1 MLLAAIAA
9 LPQCAAGQPAWD
21 MALPIQI
28 IATSEVPEVERWHA
42 ALRLGINELGGT
54 ATTRR
59 AQQQIWLTT
68 ATYGWCDPILDG
80 MYVMY
85 TMEVDG
91 AGTSAIFMCWNVIAN
106 GSWSDVTIA
115 RFMRHALGHVL
126 ARRFAD
132 LPCSAMTSLPS
143 LSCAAPDHFV
153 TADLE
158 FICDSGNVRSDVCSE

>member
-80 MYVMY
+80 LYVMY
-85 TMEVDG
+85 TVEIDG

-132 LPCSAMTSLPS
+132 LPCSAMASLPS
-143 LSCAAPDHFV
+143 LSTV
-153 TADLE
+153 SRRT
-158 FICDSGNVRSDVCSE
+158 DVQARVPARGA

>member
-1 MLLAAIAA
+1 MLLAAVAA
-9 LPQCAAGQPAWD
+9 LPQCAAGPPAWD

-42 ALRLGINELGGT
+42 ALRIGINELGGT

-59 AQQQIWLTT
+59 AQQQIWLTS

-85 TMEVDG
+85 TMEIDG

-126 ARRFAD
+126 ARRLAD
-132 LPCSAMTSLPS
+132 LPCSAMATMSS
-143 LSCAAPDHFV
+143 LSCVAPDHFV